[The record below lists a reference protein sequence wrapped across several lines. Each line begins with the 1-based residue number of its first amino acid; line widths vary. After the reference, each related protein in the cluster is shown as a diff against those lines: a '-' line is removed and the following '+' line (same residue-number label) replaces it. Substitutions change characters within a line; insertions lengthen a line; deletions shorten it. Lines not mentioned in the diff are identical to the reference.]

1 MTAAI
6 HYNRLDYT
14 LHYWRTNH
22 GAEVDLL
29 VCKGKQVLF
38 AVEIKSSRHI
48 AMESL
53 SGLRSFLQESPHV
66 PAYVLGID
74 QKRRKPADGVTVIDW
89 RDFILEFL
97 SPFQASCSTLP

>member
-29 VCKGKQVLF
+29 VCKGRRILF

-53 SGLRSFLQESPHV
+53 SGIRSFMQESPDV

-74 QKRRKPADGVTVIDW
+74 QKRRKLANGLTVIDW
-89 RDFILEFL
+89 RDFILEYL
-97 SPFQASCSTLP
+97 K

>member
-1 MTAAI
+1 MAAI
-6 HYNRLDYT
+6 HYNRMDYT

-29 VCKGKQVLF
+29 VCEGRQILF

-48 AMESL
+48 SMESL
-53 SGLRSFLQESPHV
+53 SGLRSFKQDNPDV
-66 PAYVLGID
+66 PACVLGID
-74 QKRRKPADGVTVIDW
+74 QKRRKLAEGLTVIEW

-97 SPFQASCSTLP
+97 R